1 MRLVIAL
8 PHLIHL
14 DLEVEKVSAEG
25 IHGAFTMLPHHL
37 DYVVLLQSGILSYGL
52 SDGAEQYIAVD
63 GGVLAKIGDEVRVS
77 TLAAVSGDR
86 LDELERTVS
95 ESFREL
101 GERERSSRAAL
112 TRIESHLL
120 QQFFEFEEPP

>member
-1 MRLVIAL
+1 MRLVVAL

-25 IHGAFTMLPHHL
+25 IHGTFTMLPRHL
-37 DYVVLLQSGILSYGL
+37 DYVVLLQSGILSYAL
-52 SDGAEQYIAVD
+52 SGGAERYVAVD
-63 GGVLAKIGDEVRVS
+63 GGVLAKVGDEVRVS
-77 TLAAVSGDR
+77 TPAAVGGDR

-95 ESFREL
+95 EAFREL
-101 GERERSSRAAL
+101 GERERDTRAAL

-120 QQFFEFEEPP
+120 QQFFEFEEPQ